1 MANITPQI
9 LVSLVALGMA
19 LAFLSADRRSS
30 TSRALAAALAFTGV
44 SIMLNHGLVD
54 GGLLAEAVHASGW
67 LALPESLAIVTMLEW
82 LLRVRRTVPVPEE
95 FDTRFGDAVLR
106 FGQFCGLAYTAFAL
120 LWPQLRTDDFLGAAR
135 NSAVFGRPGFWLFAA
150 PVLLAVASGMT
161 SLVLL
166 LNRRPDRSERV
177 RLLAFAGC
185 TPFMVS
191 GFVLPAQLAAVAVVI
206 GEMILLIGAV
216 QYHVMQGQRGLF
228 MARFLSPEV
237 ARLVAERG
245 LRQAMQDKQMTITA
259 VACDL
264 RGFSGFARAVP
275 SPVTLQVLREYYDA
289 VGQVVAQYG
298 ATIKD
303 YAGDGVLVLVG
314 APIELADHA
323 ARAIEL
329 SLQLRL
335 ACQQRIAQWSELGP
349 RLGIG
354 VGVAS
359 GAVTVGVIGGDARLE
374 YTAVGSAVNLACRLC
389 EQAQD
394 GEILIDESTHRI
406 AGSLGASERV
416 PLSLKG
422 FGEPVAHFSI

>member
-1 MANITPQI
+1 MATITPQI

-44 SIMLNHGLVD
+44 AIMLNHGL
-54 GGLLAEAVHASGW
+54 LAEAAHASGW

-82 LLRVRRTVPVPEE
+82 LLRVRRTVPVPED
-95 FDTRFGDAVLR
+95 FDTRFGDGVLR
-106 FGQFCGLAYTAFAL
+106 FGQLSGLAYTVFAL
-120 LWPQLRTDDFLGAAR
+120 LWPQLRVDDFLGAAGDSR
-135 NSAVFGRPGFWLFAA
+135 AFTRAGFWLFAT

-166 LNRRPDRSERV
+166 LNRRPDRSERL

-191 GFVLPAQLAAVAVVI
+191 GFVLPAQLAAVSVVI

-216 QYHVMQGQRGLF
+216 QYHVMQGQRGAF
-228 MARFLSPEV
+228 MSRFLSPEV

-245 LRQAMQDKQMTITA
+245 LRQAMQDKQLTITA

-264 RGFSGFARAVP
+264 RGFSVFARAVP
-275 SPVTLQVLREYYDA
+275 SQVTIQVLREYYDA

-303 YAGDGVLVLVG
+303 YAGDGVLILVG
-314 APIELADHA
+314 APIEFADHA
-323 ARAIEL
+323 ARAAEL
-329 SLQLRL
+329 SLQLRQ
-335 ACQQRIAQWSELGP
+335 ACQRCIAQWSQLGP

-359 GAVTVGVIGGDARLE
+359 GAVTVGVIGGVSRLE

-394 GEILIDESTHRI
+394 GEILIDDATQRG
-406 AGSLGASERV
+406 AGRSNASERP
-416 PLSLKG
+416 PLNLKG
-422 FGEPVAHFSI
+422 FGEPVAHFSL

>member
-1 MANITPQI
+1 LPNITPQI

-30 TSRALAAALAFTGV
+30 TSRALAAALATTGAA
-44 SIMLNHGLVD
+44 ILLNQGLIPD
-54 GGLLAEAVHASGW
+54 AQHAPRWSGW
-67 LALPESLAIVTMLEW
+67 LALPESLAIITMLEW
-82 LLRVRRTVPVPEE
+82 LLRVRRTVPVPA
-95 FDTRFGDAVLR
+95 DYDIRFGDGVLR
-106 FGQFCGLAYTAFAL
+106 FGQLSGAVYSVLAL
-120 LWPQLRTDDFLGAAR
+120 LWPQIRVDDFLRSVDGFAAF
-135 NSAVFGRPGFWLFAA
+135 ARPGFWLFAT
-150 PVLLAVASGMT
+150 PVVLAVIAGMT
-161 SLVLL
+161 SLILL

-191 GFVLPAQLAAVAVVI
+191 GFVLPSQQAAISIVI
-206 GEMILLIGAV
+206 GEMILLIGSV
-216 QYHVMQGQRGLF
+216 HYHVMQGQRGLF

-237 ARLVAERG
+237 ARLVSERG
-245 LRQAMQDKQMTITA
+245 LRQAMRDKQLTITV

-275 SPVTLQVLREYYDA
+275 SPVVIQVLREYYDA
-289 VGQVVAQYG
+289 VGKVVAQYG
-298 ATIKD
+298 GTIKD

-314 APIELADHA
+314 APIALADHA
-323 ARAIEL
+323 SRAAEL

-335 ACQQRIAQWSELGP
+335 VCQQLIAQWADVGP
-349 RLGIG
+349 RLGVG

-359 GAVTVGVIGGDARLE
+359 GPVTVGVIGGVSRLE

-394 GEILIDESTHRI
+394 GEILVDESTQLI
-406 AGSLGASERV
+406 AGSLVVRAKPPV
-416 PLSLKG
+416 LLKG
-422 FGEPVAHFSI
+422 FGEPVAHFSL

>member
-1 MANITPQI
+1 LANITPQI

-30 TSRALAAALAFTGV
+30 TSRALAAALAFTGI
-44 SIMLNHGLVD
+44 SIMLNHGL
-54 GGLLAEAVHASGW
+54 LAEAAHASGW

-82 LLRVRRTVPVPEE
+82 LLRVRRTVPIPEE
-95 FDTRFGDAVLR
+95 FDTRFGDGVLR
-106 FGQFCGLAYTAFAL
+106 FGQLSGLAYTAFAL
-120 LWPQLRTDDFLGAAR
+120 LWPQLRTTDFLG
-135 NSAVFGRPGFWLFAA
+135 SASDSSAFTRPGFWLFAT

-191 GFVLPAQLAAVAVVI
+191 GFVLPAQMAAVAVVI
-206 GEMILLIGAV
+206 GEMILLVGAV

-228 MARFLSPEV
+228 LSRFLSPEV
-237 ARLVAERG
+237 ARLVSERG
-245 LRQAMQDKQMTITA
+245 LRQAMQDSQLTITA

-264 RGFSGFARAVP
+264 RGFSVFARAVP
-275 SPVTLQVLREYYDA
+275 SQVTIQVLREYYDA

-298 ATIKD
+298 GTIKD

-314 APIELADHA
+314 APIPLADHA
-323 ARAIEL
+323 ARATEL
-329 SLQLRL
+329 SLQLRQ
-335 ACQQRIAQWSELGP
+335 ACQQRIALWSELGP

-359 GAVTVGVIGGDARLE
+359 GPVTVGVIGGVSRLE

-394 GEILIDESTHRI
+394 GEILIDDATHLSI
-406 AGSLGASERV
+406 CSLNAGARS
-416 PLSLKG
+416 PLNLKG
-422 FGEPVAHFSI
+422 FDEPVAHFSI